1 MLVRCPKCLSKARIA
16 ASDQMCDTVRH
27 LYCQCMNINCGTR
40 FKGELTFLEYIGTP
54 EENPTP
60 PDPALQPEL
69 LKNPN
74 QMDLLSDCLGGQ
86 A

>member
-27 LYCQCMNINCGTR
+27 LYCQCMNMNCGTR

-54 EENPTP
+54 EEYPTP
-60 PDPALQPEL
+60 PNPTLQPEL
-69 LKNPN
+69 VKDRRQL
-74 QMDLLSDCLGGQ
+74 DLLADAHGDS